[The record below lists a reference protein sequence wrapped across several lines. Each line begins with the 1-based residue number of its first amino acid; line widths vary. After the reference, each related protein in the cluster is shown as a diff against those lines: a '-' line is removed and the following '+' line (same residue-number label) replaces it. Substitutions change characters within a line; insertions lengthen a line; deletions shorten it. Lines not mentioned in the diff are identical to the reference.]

1 MFFYSLVRFSFPI
14 LSVMVCWIS
23 IASSADAADEI
34 LVHVFS
40 ADAPLADA
48 KVSIDQVWV
57 GTTATDGSLFAD
69 LPGEGI
75 HTLGIDTSEGR
86 ITTRFTSGAGQLV
99 DAIVQVDRNDVF
111 VDVYSQIEGVTE
123 RKAAAEGTLNIRVRR
138 GDAPARYEPVYI
150 AGPGMSMQTNS
161 AGEATVT
168 LPRGRYKTQVAE
180 QTGNFRVV

>member
-1 MFFYSLVRFSFPI
+1 MFFHSLVRFSFPT

-57 GTTATDGSLFAD
+57 GTTAADGSLFAD
-69 LPGEGI
+69 LPGEGT

-86 ITTRFTSGAGQLV
+86 VTTRFTSGAGQLV
-99 DAIVQVDRNDVF
+99 DAIVQMDRSDVF
-111 VDVYSQIEGVTE
+111 VDVYSQTEGVTE
-123 RKAAAEGTLNIRVRR
+123 RKAAAEGTLNISVRR

-150 AGPGMSMQTNS
+150 AGLGMSLQTNS

-168 LPRGRYKTQVAE
+168 LPRGRSRPT
-180 QTGNFRVV
+180 